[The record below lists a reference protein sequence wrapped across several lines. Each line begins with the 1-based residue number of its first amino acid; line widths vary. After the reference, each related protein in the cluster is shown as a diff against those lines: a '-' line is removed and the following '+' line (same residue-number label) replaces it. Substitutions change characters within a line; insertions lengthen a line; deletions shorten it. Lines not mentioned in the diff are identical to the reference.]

1 MTPLHNRNT
10 FWDILDHARDGYA
23 LDAEDMATLFS
34 TRQAPRIEALCETAR
49 TVRERH
55 FGNRVFL
62 YGFVYTSTYC
72 RNDCAFCYYRRSN
85 TSSVRYR
92 KTEREIIE
100 ISHRL
105 ADLGVHLIDLTMGE
119 DPELFRPHGFER
131 LADLVAR
138 VRSTTGLP
146 VMVSPGVVPEEA
158 LRALAAAEATWYA
171 CYQETHNP
179 TLFGKLRID
188 QSFSERIR
196 KKTTARQLG
205 LLIEEGVL
213 CGIGETQG
221 DLIESIQAMRAINA
235 AQVRA
240 MTFIP
245 QKGTP
250 LEGCAPN
257 TSQRELVTMAI
268 MRLVFPDRL
277 IPASLD
283 VNGLAGLRD
292 RLEAGANVV
301 TSIVPPG
308 QGLAGVARS
317 SLDIDTAKRTCK
329 SVYRVLSDLG
339 LETAT
344 LGEYLAW
351 IEDRQREAA
360 QGLWEESHANHGR
373 CHGGVGPCMGESKFI
388 RGES

>member
-1 MTPLHNRNT
+1 MTLFNNRRN
-10 FWDILDHARDGYA
+10 FWDTLDRAREGCA
-23 LDAEDMATLFS
+23 PDAEDMATLFS
-34 TRQAPRIEALCETAR
+34 ARESTRVEALCETAR
-49 TVRERH
+49 AVREHH

-85 TSSVRYR
+85 ASSVRYR
-92 KTEREIIE
+92 KTAVEIIE
-100 ISHRL
+100 ISRLL

-119 DPELFRPHGFER
+119 DPDLYRHGPHGFEKF
-131 LADLVAR
+131 ADLVAR

-146 VMVSPGVVPEEA
+146 VMVSPGGVPDEA
-158 LRALAAAEATWYA
+158 LKTLAEAGATWYA

-179 TLFGKLRID
+179 ALFGKLRIG
-188 QSFSERIR
+188 QSFSERMQ

-213 CGIGETQG
+213 CGIGETDD
-221 DLIESIQAMRAINA
+221 DLIESIESMRAMNVDQI
-235 AQVRA
+235 RA

-257 TSQRELVTMAI
+257 TSQRELATVAI
-268 MRLVFPDRL
+268 MRLAFPDRL

-283 VNGLAGLRD
+283 VDGLAGLRD

-317 SLDIDTAKRTCK
+317 SLDIDTARRTCK
-329 SVYRVLSDLG
+329 SVHRVLSDLG
-339 LETAT
+339 LQAAD
-344 LGEYLAW
+344 LGEYQAW
-351 IEDRQREAA
+351 IESRQREAA
-360 QGLWEESHANHGR
+360 HGLWQGSHGDR
-373 CHGGVGPCMGESKFI
+373 SGCHGGAGHCIG
-388 RGES
+388 